1 MKVFINGTFDILHIG
16 HVKILNFAKEQ
27 GNYLTVGIDSDDRV
41 KRLKGEGRPI
51 NNQEERKEF
60 LLNLRAVDDVVI
72 FSADDELKTFLR
84 QSDVY
89 VIGSDYLTKPIIGR
103 DLCKKLVFF
112 ERIDGHSTTQK
123 IQSLTN
129 W

>member
-1 MKVFINGTFDILHIG
+1 MNVFINGTFDILHIG
-16 HVKILNFAKEQ
+16 HIKILNFAKEQ
-27 GNYLTVGIDSDDRV
+27 GTFLTVGIDSDDRV
-41 KRLKGEGRPI
+41 KKLKGSERPI
-51 NNQEERKEF
+51 NNQWERKEF
-60 LLNLRAVDDVVI
+60 LLNIKAVDEVAI
-72 FSADDELKTFLR
+72 FSTDDELKTFLKR
-84 QSDVY
+84 SDVY